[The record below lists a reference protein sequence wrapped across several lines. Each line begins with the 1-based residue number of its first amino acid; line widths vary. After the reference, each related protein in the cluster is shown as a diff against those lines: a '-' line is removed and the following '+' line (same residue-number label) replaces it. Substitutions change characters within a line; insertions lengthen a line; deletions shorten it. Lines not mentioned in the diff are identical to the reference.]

1 MSAGSTRLARLA
13 IVAYLCAPAV
23 LTLRADPSG
32 GMLRSFYELLGDSV
46 RRVTFGEAAVSLREA
61 EALAN
66 VLLFV
71 PLGAL
76 LPLAF
81 PGSLLTLLLLAAAVG
96 SLGIEVVQ
104 YSFLPDRV
112 PSLLDVLLNTG
123 GAAIGS
129 VVGGD
134 ARRAVPQR
142 PSE

>member
-1 MSAGSTRLARLA
+1 MRLARLA
-13 IVAYLCAPAV
+13 IVVYLCAPAF
-23 LTLRADPSG
+23 LTLRSDPSG
-32 GMLRSFYELLGDSV
+32 GMLRAFYELLGDGV
-46 RRVTFGEAAVSLREA
+46 RTITFGEAAVSFREA

-81 PGSLLTLLLLAAAVG
+81 PGSLLSLLLLAAAAV
-96 SLGIEVVQ
+96 SLGVEVVQ
-104 YSFLPDRV
+104 YFFLPERV

-129 VVGGD
+129 VAGGD
-134 ARRAVPQR
+134 ARLLWR
-142 PSE
+142 PRPRR

>member
-1 MSAGSTRLARLA
+1 MLARFA
-13 IVAYLCAPAV
+13 IVVYLAAPAI
-23 LTLRADPSG
+23 LTLRSDPSG
-32 GMLRSFYELLGDSV
+32 GALQFFYEVLGEGV
-46 RRVTFGEAAVSLREA
+46 RTVTFGQAEVSLREA

-81 PGSLLTLLLLAAAVG
+81 PGSLLTVLLAAAAFG
-96 SLGIEVVQ
+96 SLGVEALQ
-104 YSFLPDRV
+104 YLFLPERV

-134 ARRAVPQR
+134 ARRPTGQR
-142 PSE
+142 SSA